1 MAKDKFLIAFN
12 LIPLELNDLAFI
24 YMISANLLLY
34 NIFQT
39 TNVIIITK
47 KYKTII
53 YFHKVK
59 CLKQLINVC

>member
-34 NIFQT
+34 NI
-39 TNVIIITK
+39 
-47 KYKTII
+47 
-53 YFHKVK
+53 
-59 CLKQLINVC
+59 L